1 MSDKEISTA
10 AGSGDIASAGG
21 TSANSDS
28 LASRL
33 LKRLPGG
40 SYAQEQLERIEHR
53 VLGELKQRLDK
64 VDRRAAVSVLAFA
77 VDGGAKKRRAAPGE
91 LLRELLELASEQTQ
105 QQAEHAYYMA
115 ALKSMVPDEARIL
128 SALSDGTTY
137 PLIHVMAGPRLGG
150 ATHPVLQNV
159 SHVGKNA
166 GARLQ
171 QRTPAY
177 IRHLRDLELVE
188 TGPEDPAMKTR
199 YQVLE
204 AETEVRKLIERIK
217 ESGQRDQILRRTLKI
232 SEVGKA
238 LWSACRISKD

>member
-1 MSDKEISTA
+1 VSDKQISTGN
-10 AGSGDIASAGG
+10 GSDAG
-21 TSANSDS
+21 TSAGNGGDS

-40 SYAQEQLERIEHR
+40 HYAQEQLERIETR

-77 VDGGAKKRRAAPGE
+77 VDSSGARKRGAAGPGE

-232 SEVGKA
+232 SELGKA
-238 LWSACRISKD
+238 MWDACRISKD